1 VAWLPLAFALLAPLW
16 IFFRRMDYARQRSLQ
31 ALQPLVTFAVTV
43 PLAAAT
49 ALGVWSIVV
58 GQAAGYLVAVALALA
73 VSPYA
78 LALRFDRAVA
88 RRYLTF
94 SAWVFVALVAAM
106 VVVQGQ
112 VVAFEAHGGLAA
124 VGFITLAA
132 TLTRYVDRADQI
144 VTATIYP
151 AVCAIQGQ
159 QRALEELF
167 VKSNRATLLYA
178 APFGVGLL
186 LFAPDLV
193 DFVLG
198 DAWHPAV
205 VLLQGLAVAGVLAQV
220 GFNWFSFYRASGDTR
235 PPAVE
240 AMVAAVGFLVLAVP
254 GLVLW
259 GADGFVAGR
268 IAAVAVAL
276 LWRARYVRA
285 LLPGVRLGALI
296 GGAAVPLAAGAAAAL
311 ALRLVLWGGERT
323 AAQAIAELALFLG
336 VFGVLVLRS
345 ERGLLA
351 ELRAGFA
358 RPGEQGAR

>member
-1 VAWLPLAFALLAPLW
+1 
-16 IFFRRMDYARQRSLQ
+16 
-31 ALQPLVTFAVTV
+31 
-43 PLAAAT
+43 
-49 ALGVWSIVV
+49 
-58 GQAAGYLVAVALALA
+58 
-73 VSPYA
+73 
-78 LALRFDRAVA
+78 
-88 RRYLTF
+88 
-94 SAWVFVALVAAM
+94 
-106 VVVQGQ
+106 
-112 VVAFEAHGGLAA
+112 
-124 VGFITLAA
+124 
-132 TLTRYVDRADQI
+132 
-144 VTATIYP
+144 
-151 AVCAIQGQ
+151 VCAIQGQ